1 MTFRVKTLLFW
12 SSTCLLVLTATACHR
27 SAPLPASEPPKVTE
41 DRITFPAASPAL
53 AGIKTAPVRVGSPAP
68 LRLNG
73 RLVWNDDVTARVFAP
88 FAGRV
93 EQVLA
98 QLSQPV
104 HAGDRLAL
112 VASPDYAQAQADARK
127 AAADARLAEENYERL
142 QSLLEHGA
150 AARKDVEAAAAEL
163 ERARAE
169 EARAKG
175 ILTLRAGGLE
185 TGPLFPLTSSITG
198 EIVERN
204 VSPGQE
210 VRPDQ
215 MLANAPQFFAPLFV
229 ISDPTRLWV
238 DIDATEHE
246 LDGVRPGSR
255 FVVKSSAFPGRSFRG
270 AVTWIAVALDPATR
284 MVRIRGGV
292 ANSDRSLKAEMF
304 VTVEMETNRP
314 AEPEAPASAV
324 FIKGDRHF
332 AYVEETRGVYV
343 RHEVRIGSLDRDAI
357 EVIDGLQPGDAVV
370 VEGALLLDQLYR
382 DARGS

>member
-1 MTFRVKTLLFW
+1 MTFHVNTRFFLP
-12 SSTCLLVLTATACHR
+12 SACLLALVATACHR
-27 SAPLPASEPPKVTE
+27 SAPAPANELPKVTE
-41 DRITFPAASPAL
+41 DRIAFPATSPAL
-53 AGIKTAPVRVGSPAP
+53 AGIKTAPVRVGSSTV

-112 VASPDYAQAQADARK
+112 IASPDYAQAQADARK
-127 AAADARLAEENYERL
+127 AVADSRLAAQNFERL

-150 AARKDVEAAAAEL
+150 AARKDIEAAAAEL

-169 EARAKG
+169 QARAEG

-185 TGPLFPLTSSITG
+185 TGPLFPLTSSIAG
-198 EIVERN
+198 EVVERN

-229 ISDPTRLWV
+229 ISDPTQLWV

-246 LDGVRPGSR
+246 LDGVRQGSR
-255 FVVKSSAFPGRSFRG
+255 LVVKSTAFPGRSFG
-270 AVTWIAVALDPATR
+270 GTVTWIAGALDPATR
-284 MVRIRGGV
+284 MVRIRGTV
-292 ANSDRSLKAEMF
+292 QNADRMLKAEMF
-304 VTVEMETNRP
+304 VTVEMKTSRP
-314 AEPEAPASAV
+314 AEAEAPVSAV
-324 FIKGDRHF
+324 FMKGDRHF

-343 RHEVRIGSLDRDAI
+343 RHEVRIGSLHRDAI
-357 EVIDGLQPGDAVV
+357 EVIGGLQPGDSVV
-370 VEGALLLDQLYR
+370 VEGALLLDQLYG